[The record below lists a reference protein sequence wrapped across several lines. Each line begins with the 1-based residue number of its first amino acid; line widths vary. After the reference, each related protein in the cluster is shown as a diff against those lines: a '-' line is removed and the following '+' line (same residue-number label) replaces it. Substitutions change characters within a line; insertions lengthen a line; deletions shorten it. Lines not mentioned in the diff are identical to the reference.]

1 MKPLKKV
8 GKSEPK
14 GWEQPD
20 TSQHHFPIIPEPVD
34 DNELPVPY
42 YDSDE
47 HNETSDDEGSTWNY
61 ESDYTSDSSV
71 DTTRRVAG
79 CLDWCD
85 CDGSTQS
92 QRNQPALTDA
102 DVA

>member
-8 GKSEPK
+8 GKSEPR

-20 TSQHHFPIIPEPVD
+20 TSQQHFPIIPEPVD

-47 HNETSDDEGSTWNY
+47 HNETSDDEGGTWNY

-71 DTTRRVAG
+71 DTTRRVG
-79 CLDWCD
+79 FKW
-85 CDGSTQS
+85 TP
-92 QRNQPALTDA
+92 PAQIDSKKFKTTVKAETDFLEE
-102 DVA
+102 